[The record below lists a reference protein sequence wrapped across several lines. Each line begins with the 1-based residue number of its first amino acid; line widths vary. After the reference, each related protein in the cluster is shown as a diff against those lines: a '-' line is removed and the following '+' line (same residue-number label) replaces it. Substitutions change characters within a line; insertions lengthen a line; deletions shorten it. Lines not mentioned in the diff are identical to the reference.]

1 MRLHSH
7 ILYGFTL
14 TKGSWHPFMSCV
26 NAFTSAYF
34 KVYRLYNM
42 FTQSLYNLF
51 SKEVQKLKTF
61 CK

>member
-1 MRLHSH
+1 
-7 ILYGFTL
+7 
-14 TKGSWHPFMSCV
+14 MSCV